1 MVPGGK
7 VGIKLKSK
15 GNVIF
20 FRAGT
25 HAKSGA
31 TPKYFR
37 KPALALGCCSSPMTN
52 ASLSDYSEDM
62 KEKRRPRAPFVSL
75 KECS

>member
-25 HAKSGA
+25 HAKFGA
-31 TPKYFR
+31 TPKYFSETGAR
-37 KPALALGCCSSPMTN
+37 SS
-52 ASLSDYSEDM
+52 L
-62 KEKRRPRAPFVSL
+62 L
-75 KECS
+75 

>member
-15 GNVIF
+15 DNVIF

-25 HAKSGA
+25 PAKFGA
-31 TPKYFR
+31 TPNIFGNR
-37 KPALALGCCSSPMTN
+37 RAL
-52 ASLSDYSEDM
+52 
-62 KEKRRPRAPFVSL
+62 FVVVARQ
-75 KECS
+75 